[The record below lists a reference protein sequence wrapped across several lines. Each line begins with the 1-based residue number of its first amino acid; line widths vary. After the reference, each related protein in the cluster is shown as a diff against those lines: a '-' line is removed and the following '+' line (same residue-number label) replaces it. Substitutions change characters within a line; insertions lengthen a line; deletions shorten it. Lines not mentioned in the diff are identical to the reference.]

1 MSPRRLVVGLLAVAW
16 ALNSGIALAQQDE
29 ETAAEEE
36 TDAAAAAGGD
46 QTLMTILAVL
56 AQGLA
61 IPNVVA
67 RTDDNIETL
76 RNALE
81 SPETKS
87 RLLNTYLVGDHGW
100 QFLRDVNF
108 KFKAFEAD
116 AANEAALGF
125 SYDYQKS
132 LQDYELKCSAKFCAQ
147 GLDLSL
153 SAMGNVA
160 FDSERNPNDFLE
172 TALSFAFF
180 RSIGGVSE
188 ASAAISQSVRELRA
202 AFIAAETEDE
212 EEAAIHKLE
221 ELVRPTLTDQFYWEA
236 AGDVSLESDQ
246 KFDSKQL
253 VYGVHALFEVKG
265 WSDDSAFAKFNI
277 LDYPF
282 AALRALTG
290 YETCSGGSACFVPRG
305 TSVPT
310 LLVGLARVS
319 PEDEDPRA
327 LAGDTSDFDRMRF
340 EASFRTPIA
349 RVGDDRLYVSANYR
363 YYKELDASPAVRG
376 LGLDSFDYYT
386 VVLGGSE
393 GIYVSFT
400 EGQLPLD
407 VASDRVFE
415 LGYQFHLQ

>member
-1 MSPRRLVVGLLAVAW
+1 MSPRRLGVGLLAFAW
-16 ALNSGIALAQQDE
+16 ALSSGSALAQQDD
-29 ETAAEEE
+29 ETAAEESE
-36 TDAAAAAGGD
+36 SAAAAGGD
-46 QTLMTILAVL
+46 PTLTTILAVL

-61 IPNVVA
+61 VPNVVA
-67 RTDDNIETL
+67 RTDENIETL
-76 RNALE
+76 RSVLE
-81 SPETKS
+81 SPQTNS
-87 RLLNTYLVGDHGW
+87 RLLNTYLAGDHGW

-153 SAMGNVA
+153 SAIGNVA

-180 RSIGGVSE
+180 RSVGGVSE
-188 ASAAISQSVRELRA
+188 PSAAVLESVRKLRTD
-202 AFIAAETEDE
+202 FIAAETEDE
-212 EEAAIHKLE
+212 EEAAVRQLE
-221 ELVRPTLTDQFYWEA
+221 ELVRPILTDQFYWEA

-265 WSDDSAFAKFNI
+265 WSDESAFAKFNI

-290 YETCSGGSACFVPRG
+290 YESCSGGGSACFVPRG

-310 LLVGLARVS
+310 VLLGLARVS
-319 PEDEDPRA
+319 PEDDDPRA

-349 RVGDDRLYVSANYR
+349 RLGEDRLYVSANYR
-363 YYKELDASPAVRG
+363 YYKELDASAAVRS

-393 GIYVSFT
+393 GIYVSYT

-415 LGYQFHLQ
+415 LGYQFNLQ

>member
-1 MSPRRLVVGLLAVAW
+1 MRLRCLFASLLAVAW
-16 ALNSGIALAQQDE
+16 PLGAGFAQAASEPDDEAGSGDDDRAG
-29 ETAAEEE
+29 AA
-36 TDAAAAAGGD
+36 
-46 QTLMTILAVL
+46 ILAVL

-61 IPNVVA
+61 VPGVVE
-67 RTDDNIETL
+67 RNDVNIAAL
-76 RNALE
+76 RNVLE
-81 SPETKS
+81 SPQTQS
-87 RLLNTYLVGDHGW
+87 RLLNTYLAGDHGW

-116 AANEAALGF
+116 AANDTALGF
-125 SYDYQKS
+125 SYDYQNS
-132 LQDYELKCSAKFCAQ
+132 MQSHELACSAQGCAQ

-153 SAMGNVA
+153 SANGNVA

-180 RSIGGVSE
+180 RSIGGVSQPSD
-188 ASAAISQSVRELRA
+188 ADFQKLANLRA
-202 AFIAAETEDE
+202 EFIAAETEQA
-212 EEAAIHKLE
+212 EEAAVSELQR
-221 ELVRPTLTDQFYWEA
+221 LVRPALTDQLYWEV
-236 AGDVSLESDQ
+236 AGDASVESDQ
-246 KFDSKQL
+246 KFDSKQW
-253 VYGVHALFEVKG
+253 VYGVHALIEAKG
-265 WSDDSAFAKFNI
+265 WSNDSPYARFNI

-290 YETCSGGSACFVPRG
+290 YETCKGGSECFIPRG
-305 TSVPT
+305 TSLPT
-310 LLVGLARVS
+310 LLLGFARVS
-319 PEDEDPRA
+319 PQDNDARA
-327 LAGDTSDFDRMRF
+327 LAGATEAFNRLRF

-349 RVGDDRLYVSANYR
+349 RVGEDRLYVSANYR
-363 YYKELDASPAVRG
+363 YYEELDAAANVRR

-407 VASDRVFE
+407 AAKDRVFE

>member
-1 MSPRRLVVGLLAVAW
+1 MSPRRLGAGLLAVAW
-16 ALNSGIALAQQDE
+16 ALSSGLALAQQDD
-29 ETAAEEE
+29 ETAAEESE
-36 TDAAAAAGGD
+36 AAGAAGGD
-46 QTLMTILAVL
+46 QALATIVTVLM
-56 AQGLA
+56 QGLA
-61 IPNVVA
+61 VPDVVA
-67 RTDDNIETL
+67 RTDDNIEAL
-76 RNALE
+76 RNSLE
-81 SPETKS
+81 SPQTQS
-87 RLLNTYLVGDHGW
+87 RLLNTYLTGDHGW

-132 LQDYELKCSAKFCAQ
+132 LQDFALECSAKFCTQ

-153 SAMGNVA
+153 SAIGNVA

-180 RSIGGVSE
+180 RSVGGVSE
-188 ASAAISQSVRELRA
+188 LSDAIRQRVRELQA
-202 AFIAAETEDE
+202 AFISAETEEE
-212 EEAAIHKLE
+212 EEAAIGKLQD
-221 ELVRPTLTDQFYWEA
+221 LVRPTLTDQFYWEA

-290 YETCSGGSACFVPRG
+290 YESCGGGGSACFVPRG

-310 LLVGLARVS
+310 VLLGLARVS
-319 PEDEDPRA
+319 PEDDDPRA
-327 LAGDTSDFDRMRF
+327 VAGDTSDYDRMRF

-349 RVGDDRLYVSANYR
+349 RLGEDRLYISANYR
-363 YYKELDASPAVRG
+363 YYKELDASAGVRS
-376 LGLDSFDYYT
+376 LGLDSFDYLT

-393 GIYVSFT
+393 GIYVSYT

-415 LGYQFHLQ
+415 LGYQFNLQ